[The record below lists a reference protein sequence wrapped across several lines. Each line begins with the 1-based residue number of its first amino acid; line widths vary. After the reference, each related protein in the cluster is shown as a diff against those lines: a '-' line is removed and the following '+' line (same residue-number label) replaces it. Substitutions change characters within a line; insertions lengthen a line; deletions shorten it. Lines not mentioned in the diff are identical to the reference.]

1 MDKKVL
7 DYVIEK
13 TQELIKAPTCSP
25 ETKEAA
31 EKWLNAVGSDME
43 KDETDFFIKELEAD
57 IMPIDN
63 LINFA
68 KSDKGIE
75 YFGADESAGI
85 VKHAEKIKAEGAK
98 FCDCPACM
106 AAADILNKKDDML
119 N

>member
-43 KDETDFFIKELEAD
+43 KDETEL
-57 IMPIDN
+57 II
-63 LINFA
+63 
-68 KSDKGIE
+68 
-75 YFGADESAGI
+75 
-85 VKHAEKIKAEGAK
+85 
-98 FCDCPACM
+98 
-106 AAADILNKKDDML
+106 
-119 N
+119 